1 MTKHGVQIA
10 FQSHSKSRKINMLKE
25 LKIKKIT
32 FFEKKIKKGGEK
44 WGEIITFA
52 NGFVFNIMYTCDF

>member
-1 MTKHGVQIA
+1 MTKQGIKRALKPHC
-10 FQSHSKSRKINMLKE
+10 KRRKNIMFRE
-25 LKIKKIT
+25 PKIKKIT

>member
-1 MTKHGVQIA
+1 M
-10 FQSHSKSRKINMLKE
+10 FKE

>member
-1 MTKHGVQIA
+1 M
-10 FQSHSKSRKINMLKE
+10 FRE
-25 LKIKKIT
+25 PKIKKIT